1 MSTLNINYIDGAYIR
16 NYISTNTD
24 STEAYV
30 SLVTNN
36 QYAHG
41 AIALG
46 RSLRDTRTERKLC
59 LMITE
64 QVSEDMR

>member
-1 MSTLNINYIDGAYIR
+1 MIILVL
-16 NYISTNTD
+16 ISYFLGE
-24 STEAYV
+24 SYV
-30 SLVTNN
+30 SVATND

-46 RSLRDTRTERKLC
+46 RSLRDTNTTKKLT

-64 QVSEDMR
+64 QVTEELR